1 MMEKDNSSL
10 SKKNKIM
17 TDLKLISK
25 NEFCK
30 TNFELDIEE
39 DNIKSMNEKID
50 RDRLNTLLEGNYT
63 ELNKERKDELKEI
76 EEKLKDLRKLLIIDI
91 SKRENFVIKLG
102 DFITHEKKAYLNCI
116 EILNVIIDKKRN

>member
-1 MMEKDNSSL
+1 MEKDNSSL
-10 SKKNKIM
+10 TKKNKIM

-39 DNIKSMNEKID
+39 ENIKSMNDKID
-50 RDRLNTLLEGNYT
+50 RERLNTLLEGNYSD
-63 ELNKERKDELKEI
+63 LSKEKKDELKEI
-76 EEKLKDLRKLLIIDI
+76 EEKLKDLRKLLIVDI

-102 DFITHEKKAYLNCI
+102 DFITHEKKAYMSCI
-116 EILNVIIDKKRN
+116 ELSTV

>member
-1 MMEKDNSSL
+1 
-10 SKKNKIM
+10 M

-50 RDRLNTLLEGNYT
+50 RDRLTNIMEAVNYND
-63 ELNKERKDELKEI
+63 LSKEKKDELKEI
-76 EEKLKDLRKLLIIDI
+76 EEKLKDLRKLLLIDI
-91 SKRENFVIKLG
+91 SKRENFVIRLG
-102 DFITHEKKAYLNCI
+102 DFISNEKMAFLNCHQ
-116 EILNVIIDKKRN
+116 ILYVKI